1 MGKKKSD
8 EFQLTFDTA
17 ELPQG
22 GDDLLDDIDRLLEQQ
37 KKKRQEGSAEDGGAA
52 AKDARLEENG
62 TAARDAISEENGA
75 AARAAL
81 SEENAQ
87 AGGAAEK
94 RAQTEG
100 AGEKAPS
107 ETDKNMRR
115 LKAAETERASETQE
129 SVQKRTAV
137 RRTREIIAQEQEE
150 AEQES
155 AVKDDAMQKPEGDA
169 EGKRPDGVKDAERD
183 AEPEKAEGA
192 AGSEEPQIQIDRNEL
207 LRKQRVA
214 MFTKPEMLLETPY
227 TVTVNNRQYVRY
239 RLEYGNPDKEIPP
252 EIASSA
258 GILIPPID
266 RGDEQA
272 AIKQRRKQKCANAGR
287 EVAGWVLTLAFAAL
301 LALLINS
308 FVFFFARVE
317 GSSMLGTLKDGEV
330 LFVWR
335 AGYVFGQPQRGDI
348 VICHYPKTKDGGYL
362 DQKNTC
368 YVKRV
373 IGLPGDTVSI
383 RQGTVYIN
391 GEALKESYLE
401 TERTD
406 SQSMEA
412 VVLGEGEYFLM
423 GDNRSDSTDSRRM
436 GAVERGKILGKA
448 VGVVYPFTEFGSP
461 YANTAG

>member
-37 KKKRQEGSAEDGGAA
+37 KKKRQEGSPEDGGAA
-52 AKDARLEENG
+52 AKDARPEENG
-62 TAARDAISEENGA
+62 T

-100 AGEKAPS
+100 AVEEIPA
-107 ETDKNMRR
+107 ETDGNTGRQQV
-115 LKAAETERASETQE
+115 RAE
-129 SVQKRTAV
+129 SVKDAREDARKRAAV
-137 RRTREIIAQEQEE
+137 RRTREIIAQEPEE

-155 AVKDDAMQKPEGDA
+155 AARYDAQQKPEGGT
-169 EGKRPDGVKDAERD
+169 EGKKPDGIKDAERD
-183 AEPEKAEGA
+183 AELEKAEGA

-258 GILIPPID
+258 GMLIPPID

-287 EVAGWVLTLAFAAL
+287 EIAGWVLTLAFAAL

-401 TERTD
+401 TERID

-412 VVLGEGEYFLM
+412 VVLEEGEYFLM

>member
-37 KKKRQEGSAEDGGAA
+37 KKKRQEGSPEDGGAA
-52 AKDARLEENG
+52 ARPALFKEN
-62 TAARDAISEENGA
+62 E
-75 AARAAL
+75 
-81 SEENAQ
+81 Q

-100 AGEKAPS
+100 AVEEIPA
-107 ETDKNMRR
+107 ETDGNTGRQQV
-115 LKAAETERASETQE
+115 RAE
-129 SVQKRTAV
+129 SVKDAREDARKRTAV

-155 AVKDDAMQKPEGDA
+155 VVKDDAMQKPEGDA
-169 EGKRPDGVKDAERD
+169 EGKRPDGAKDAERD

-287 EVAGWVLTLAFAAL
+287 EIAGWVLTLAFAAL

-317 GSSMLGTLKDGEV
+317 GNSMLGTLKDGEV

-412 VVLGEGEYFLM
+412 VVLEEGEYFLM

>member
-62 TAARDAISEENGA
+62 TAASP
-75 AARAAL
+75 AL
-81 SEENAQ
+81 FKENAQ

-94 RAQTEG
+94 RAQPEG

-155 AVKDDAMQKPEGDA
+155 AVKDDAMQKPEGGT
-169 EGKRPDGVKDAERD
+169 EGKKPDGAKDAERD

-192 AGSEEPQIQIDRNEL
+192 AGGEEPQIQIDRNEL

-287 EVAGWVLTLAFAAL
+287 EIAGWVLTLAFAAL

-348 VICHYPKTKDGGYL
+348 VICNYPVNVGTHKAGDY
-362 DQKNTC
+362 

-373 IGLPGDTVSI
+373 IGLPGEKIEIIS
-383 RQGTVYIN
+383 GTVYIN
-391 GEALKESYLE
+391 GEALEEDYVAPERFKKEDNMQQI
-401 TERTD
+401 T
-406 SQSMEA
+406 
-412 VVLGEGEYFLM
+412 LGEDEYFVM
-423 GDNRSDSTDSRRM
+423 GDNRSNSADSRYVGPVKKSM
-436 GAVERGKILGKA
+436 IAGKA
-448 VGVVYPFTEFGSP
+448 LIKVWPFDEIGSIE
-461 YANTAG
+461 

>member
-37 KKKRQEGSAEDGGAA
+37 KKKRQAGSAEEGAA
-52 AKDARLEENG
+52 AAKNEPSEESG
-62 TAARDAISEENGA
+62 TAAKEAFSEKSGTAAGA
-75 AARAAL
+75 AL
-81 SEENAQ
+81 FKEDVQ
-87 AGGAAEK
+87 ADGAAEK

-100 AGEKAPS
+100 AVEEIPA
-107 ETDKNMRR
+107 ETDGNTGRQQV
-115 LKAAETERASETQE
+115 RAE
-129 SVQKRTAV
+129 SVKDAREDARKRAAV
-137 RRTREIIAQEQEE
+137 RRTREIIAQEPEKNTPE
-150 AEQES
+150 ES
-155 AVKDDAMQKPEGDA
+155 AARYDAQQKPEGGT
-169 EGKRPDGVKDAERD
+169 EGKKPDGAKDAERD

-258 GILIPPID
+258 GMLIPPID

-287 EVAGWVLTLAFAAL
+287 EIAGWVLTLAFAAL

-401 TERTD
+401 TERID

-412 VVLGEGEYFLM
+412 VVLEEGEYFLM

>member
-52 AKDARLEENG
+52 AKDARPEENG
-62 TAARDAISEENGA
+62 TAARP
-75 AARAAL
+75 AL
-81 SEENAQ
+81 FKENAQ

-100 AGEKAPS
+100 AVEEIPA
-107 ETDKNMRR
+107 ETDGNTGRQQV
-115 LKAAETERASETQE
+115 RAE
-129 SVQKRTAV
+129 SVKDAREDARKRTAV

-155 AVKDDAMQKPEGDA
+155 VVKDDAMQKPEGDA
-169 EGKRPDGVKDAERD
+169 EGKRLDGAKDAERD

-287 EVAGWVLTLAFAAL
+287 EIAGWVLTLAFAAL

-412 VVLGEGEYFLM
+412 VVLEEGEYFLM

>member
-52 AKDARLEENG
+52 AKDARPEENG
-62 TAARDAISEENGA
+62 TAASP
-75 AARAAL
+75 AL
-81 SEENAQ
+81 FKENAQ

-100 AGEKAPS
+100 AVEEIPA
-107 ETDKNMRR
+107 ETDGNTGRQQV
-115 LKAAETERASETQE
+115 RAE
-129 SVQKRTAV
+129 SVKDAREDARKRTAV

-155 AVKDDAMQKPEGDA
+155 VVKDDAMQKPEGGA
-169 EGKRPDGVKDAERD
+169 EGKRPDGAKDAERD

-287 EVAGWVLTLAFAAL
+287 EIAGWVLTLAFAAL

-412 VVLGEGEYFLM
+412 VVLEEGEYFLM

>member
-52 AKDARLEENG
+52 AKDARPEENG

-169 EGKRPDGVKDAERD
+169 EGKRPDGAKDAERD

-287 EVAGWVLTLAFAAL
+287 EIAGWVLTLAFAAL

-373 IGLPGDTVSI
+373 IGLPGDNVSI

>member
-37 KKKRQEGSAEDGGAA
+37 KKKRQEGSPEDGGAA
-52 AKDARLEENG
+52 AKDARPEENG
-62 TAARDAISEENGA
+62 TAARP
-75 AARAAL
+75 AL
-81 SEENAQ
+81 FKENAQ

-100 AGEKAPS
+100 AVEEIPA
-107 ETDKNMRR
+107 ETDGNTGRQQV
-115 LKAAETERASETQE
+115 RAE
-129 SVQKRTAV
+129 SVKDAREDARKRAAV
-137 RRTREIIAQEQEE
+137 RRPREIIAQEPEKNTPE
-150 AEQES
+150 ES
-155 AVKDDAMQKPEGDA
+155 AARYDAQQKPEGGT
-169 EGKRPDGVKDAERD
+169 EGKKPDGIKDAERD
-183 AEPEKAEGA
+183 AELEKAEGA

-287 EVAGWVLTLAFAAL
+287 EIAGWVLTLAFAAL

-401 TERTD
+401 TERID

-412 VVLGEGEYFLM
+412 VVLEEGEYFLM

>member
-52 AKDARLEENG
+52 AKDARPEENG
-62 TAARDAISEENGA
+62 TAASPALFKEN
-75 AARAAL
+75 
-81 SEENAQ
+81 
-87 AGGAAEK
+87 
-94 RAQTEG
+94 AQTEG
-100 AGEKAPS
+100 AGEEIPA
-107 ETDKNMRR
+107 ETDGNTGRQQV
-115 LKAAETERASETQE
+115 RAE
-129 SVQKRTAV
+129 SVKDAREDARKRTAV

-155 AVKDDAMQKPEGDA
+155 VVKDDAMQKPEGDA
-169 EGKRPDGVKDAERD
+169 EGKRPDGAKDAERD

-287 EVAGWVLTLAFAAL
+287 EIAGWVLTLAFAAL

-317 GSSMLGTLKDGEV
+317 GNSMLGTLKDGEV

>member
-17 ELPQG
+17 ELPQS

-37 KKKRQEGSAEDGGAA
+37 KKKRQEGSPEDGGAA
-52 AKDARLEENG
+52 AKDARPEENG
-62 TAARDAISEENGA
+62 TAARP
-75 AARAAL
+75 AL
-81 SEENAQ
+81 FKENAQ

-100 AGEKAPS
+100 AVEEIPA
-107 ETDKNMRR
+107 ETDGNTGRQQV
-115 LKAAETERASETQE
+115 RAE
-129 SVQKRTAV
+129 SVKDAREDARKRAAV
-137 RRTREIIAQEQEE
+137 RRTREIIAQEPEKNAPE
-150 AEQES
+150 ES
-155 AVKDDAMQKPEGDA
+155 AARYDAQQKPEGGT
-169 EGKRPDGVKDAERD
+169 EGKKPDGAKDAERD
-183 AEPEKAEGA
+183 AELEKAEGA

-287 EVAGWVLTLAFAAL
+287 EIAGWVLTLAFAAL

-401 TERTD
+401 TERID

-412 VVLGEGEYFLM
+412 VVLEEGEYFLM

>member
-37 KKKRQEGSAEDGGAA
+37 KKKRQEGSPEDGGAA
-52 AKDARLEENG
+52 AKDARPEENG
-62 TAARDAISEENGA
+62 TAARP
-75 AARAAL
+75 AL
-81 SEENAQ
+81 FKENAP

-100 AGEKAPS
+100 AVEEIPA
-107 ETDKNMRR
+107 ETDGNTGRQQV
-115 LKAAETERASETQE
+115 RAE
-129 SVQKRTAV
+129 SVKDAREDARKRAAV
-137 RRTREIIAQEQEE
+137 RRTREIIAQEPEKNAPE
-150 AEQES
+150 ES
-155 AVKDDAMQKPEGDA
+155 AARYDAQQKPEGGT
-169 EGKRPDGVKDAERD
+169 EGKKPDGAKDAERD

-192 AGSEEPQIQIDRNEL
+192 AGGEEPQIQIDRNEL

-258 GILIPPID
+258 GMLIPPID

-287 EVAGWVLTLAFAAL
+287 EIAGWVLTLAFAAL

-401 TERTD
+401 TERID

-412 VVLGEGEYFLM
+412 VVLEEGEYFLM

>member
-52 AKDARLEENG
+52 AKDARPEENG
-62 TAARDAISEENGA
+62 TAASP
-75 AARAAL
+75 AL
-81 SEENAQ
+81 FKENAQ

-155 AVKDDAMQKPEGDA
+155 VVKDDAMQKPEGDA
-169 EGKRPDGVKDAERD
+169 EGKRPDGAKDAERD

-287 EVAGWVLTLAFAAL
+287 EIAGWVLTLAFAAL

-401 TERTD
+401 TERID

-412 VVLGEGEYFLM
+412 VVLEEGEYFLM

-436 GAVERGKILGKA
+436 GAVER
-448 VGVVYPFTEFGSP
+448 
-461 YANTAG
+461 

>member
-37 KKKRQEGSAEDGGAA
+37 KKKRQEGSPEDGGAA
-52 AKDARLEENG
+52 AKDARPEENG
-62 TAARDAISEENGA
+62 TAARP
-75 AARAAL
+75 AL
-81 SEENAQ
+81 FKENAQ

-100 AGEKAPS
+100 AVEEISA
-107 ETDKNMRR
+107 ETDGNTGRQQV
-115 LKAAETERASETQE
+115 RAE
-129 SVQKRTAV
+129 SVKDAREDARKRAAV
-137 RRTREIIAQEQEE
+137 RRTREIIAQEPEKNTPE
-150 AEQES
+150 ES
-155 AVKDDAMQKPEGDA
+155 AARYDAQQKPEGGT
-169 EGKRPDGVKDAERD
+169 EGKKPDGAKDAERD

-258 GILIPPID
+258 GMLIPPID

-287 EVAGWVLTLAFAAL
+287 EIAGWVLTLAFAAL

-401 TERTD
+401 TERID

-412 VVLGEGEYFLM
+412 VVLEEGEYFLM

>member
-37 KKKRQEGSAEDGGAA
+37 KKKRQEGSPEDGGAA
-52 AKDARLEENG
+52 AKDARPEENG
-62 TAARDAISEENGA
+62 T

-100 AGEKAPS
+100 AVEEIPA
-107 ETDKNMRR
+107 ETDGNTGRQQV
-115 LKAAETERASETQE
+115 RAE
-129 SVQKRTAV
+129 SVKDAREDARKRAAV
-137 RRTREIIAQEQEE
+137 RRTREIIAQEPEE

-155 AVKDDAMQKPEGDA
+155 AARYDAQQKPEGGT
-169 EGKRPDGVKDAERD
+169 EGKKPDGIKDAERD
-183 AEPEKAEGA
+183 AELEKAEGA

-258 GILIPPID
+258 GMLIPPID

-287 EVAGWVLTLAFAAL
+287 EIAGWVLTLAFAAL

-348 VICHYPKTKDGGYL
+348 VICHYPETAEGGYL

-401 TERTD
+401 TERID

-412 VVLGEGEYFLM
+412 VVLEEGEYFLM

>member
-37 KKKRQEGSAEDGGAA
+37 KKKRQEGSPEDGGAA

-62 TAARDAISEENGA
+62 TAASP
-75 AARAAL
+75 AL
-81 SEENAQ
+81 FKENAQ

-155 AVKDDAMQKPEGDA
+155 AVKDDAMQKPEGGT

-192 AGSEEPQIQIDRNEL
+192 AGGEEPQIQIDRNEL

-287 EVAGWVLTLAFAAL
+287 EIAGWVLTLAFAAL

-401 TERTD
+401 TERID

>member
-52 AKDARLEENG
+52 AKDARPEENG
-62 TAARDAISEENGA
+62 TAARP
-75 AARAAL
+75 AL
-81 SEENAQ
+81 FKENAQ

-287 EVAGWVLTLAFAAL
+287 EIAGWVLTLAFAAL

-401 TERTD
+401 TERID

>member
-1 MGKKKSD
+1 MGKKKND

-37 KKKRQEGSAEDGGAA
+37 KKKRQEGSPEDGGAA
-52 AKDARLEENG
+52 AKDARP
-62 TAARDAISEENGA
+62 EENGA

-100 AGEKAPS
+100 TVEEIPA
-107 ETDKNMRR
+107 ETDGNTGRQQV
-115 LKAAETERASETQE
+115 RAE
-129 SVQKRTAV
+129 SVKDAREDARKRAAV
-137 RRTREIIAQEQEE
+137 RRTREIIAQEPEE

-155 AVKDDAMQKPEGDA
+155 AARYDAQQKPEGGT
-169 EGKRPDGVKDAERD
+169 EEKMPDGVKDAERD
-183 AEPEKAEGA
+183 TEPEKAEGA
-192 AGSEEPQIQIDRNEL
+192 AGGEEPQIQIDRNEL

-287 EVAGWVLTLAFAAL
+287 EIAGWVLTLAFAAL

-317 GSSMLGTLKDGEV
+317 GNSMLGTLKDGEV

-348 VICHYPKTKDGGYL
+348 VICHYPETAEGGYL

-401 TERTD
+401 TERID

-412 VVLGEGEYFLM
+412 VVLEEGEYFLM

>member
-37 KKKRQEGSAEDGGAA
+37 KKKRQEGSPEDGGAA
-52 AKDARLEENG
+52 AKDARPEENG

-207 LRKQRVA
+207 LRKQLVA

-287 EVAGWVLTLAFAAL
+287 EIAGWVLTLAFAAL

-401 TERTD
+401 TERID

>member
-62 TAARDAISEENGA
+62 TAAKDARLEENGT

-287 EVAGWVLTLAFAAL
+287 EIAGWVLTLAFAAL

>member
-52 AKDARLEENG
+52 ARDARPEENG
-62 TAARDAISEENGA
+62 TAASP
-75 AARAAL
+75 AL
-81 SEENAQ
+81 FKENAQ

-100 AGEKAPS
+100 AVEEIPA
-107 ETDKNMRR
+107 ETDGNTGRQQV
-115 LKAAETERASETQE
+115 RAE
-129 SVQKRTAV
+129 SVKDAREDARKRTAV

-155 AVKDDAMQKPEGDA
+155 VVKDDAMQKPEGDA
-169 EGKRPDGVKDAERD
+169 EGKRPDGAKDAERD

-287 EVAGWVLTLAFAAL
+287 EIAGWVLTLAFAAL

-401 TERTD
+401 TERID

-412 VVLGEGEYFLM
+412 VVLEEGEYFLM

>member
-37 KKKRQEGSAEDGGAA
+37 KKKRQEGSPEDGGAA
-52 AKDARLEENG
+52 AKDARPEENG
-62 TAARDAISEENGA
+62 TAARP
-75 AARAAL
+75 AL
-81 SEENAQ
+81 FKENAQ

-100 AGEKAPS
+100 AVEEIPA
-107 ETDKNMRR
+107 ETDGNTGRQQV
-115 LKAAETERASETQE
+115 RAE
-129 SVQKRTAV
+129 SVKDAREDARKRAAV
-137 RRTREIIAQEQEE
+137 RRTREIIAQEPEKNTPE
-150 AEQES
+150 ES
-155 AVKDDAMQKPEGDA
+155 AARYDAQQKPEGGT
-169 EGKRPDGVKDAERD
+169 EGKKPDGIKDAERD
-183 AEPEKAEGA
+183 AELEKAEGA

-287 EVAGWVLTLAFAAL
+287 EIAGWVLTLAFAAL

-401 TERTD
+401 TERID

-412 VVLGEGEYFLM
+412 VVLEEGEYFLM

>member
-37 KKKRQEGSAEDGGAA
+37 KKKRQEGSPEDGGAA
-52 AKDARLEENG
+52 AKDARP
-62 TAARDAISEENGA
+62 EENGA

-100 AGEKAPS
+100 AVEEIPA
-107 ETDKNMRR
+107 ETDGNTGRQQV
-115 LKAAETERASETQE
+115 RAE
-129 SVQKRTAV
+129 SVKDAREDARKRAAV
-137 RRTREIIAQEQEE
+137 RRTREIIAQEPEKNAPE
-150 AEQES
+150 ES
-155 AVKDDAMQKPEGDA
+155 AARYDAQQKPEGGT
-169 EGKRPDGVKDAERD
+169 EEKMPDGAKDAERD

-192 AGSEEPQIQIDRNEL
+192 AGGEEPQIQIDRNEL

-266 RGDEQA
+266 RGDGQA

-287 EVAGWVLTLAFAAL
+287 EIAGWVLTLVFAAV

-317 GSSMLGTLKDGEV
+317 GNSMLGTLKDGEV

-348 VICHYPKTKDGGYL
+348 VICHYPETAEGGYL

-401 TERTD
+401 TERID

-412 VVLGEGEYFLM
+412 VVLEEGEYFLM

>member
-52 AKDARLEENG
+52 AKDARPEENG
-62 TAARDAISEENGA
+62 TAASP
-75 AARAAL
+75 AL
-81 SEENAQ
+81 FKENAQ

-100 AGEKAPS
+100 AGEEIPA
-107 ETDKNMRR
+107 ETDGNTGRQQV
-115 LKAAETERASETQE
+115 RAE
-129 SVQKRTAV
+129 SVKDAREDARKRTAV

-155 AVKDDAMQKPEGDA
+155 VVKDDAMQKPEGDA
-169 EGKRPDGVKDAERD
+169 EGKRPDGAKDAERD

-287 EVAGWVLTLAFAAL
+287 EIAGWVLTLAFAAL

-317 GSSMLGTLKDGEV
+317 GNSMLGTLKDGEV

>member
-287 EVAGWVLTLAFAAL
+287 EIAGWVLTLAFAAL

>member
-17 ELPQG
+17 ELPQS

-37 KKKRQEGSAEDGGAA
+37 KKKRQEGSPEDGGAA
-52 AKDARLEENG
+52 AKDARPEENG
-62 TAARDAISEENGA
+62 TAARP
-75 AARAAL
+75 AL
-81 SEENAQ
+81 FKENAQ
-87 AGGAAEK
+87 ADGAAEK

-100 AGEKAPS
+100 TVEEIPA
-107 ETDKNMRR
+107 ETDGNTGRQQV
-115 LKAAETERASETQE
+115 RAE
-129 SVQKRTAV
+129 SVKDAREDARKRAAV
-137 RRTREIIAQEQEE
+137 RRTREIIAQEPEKN
-150 AEQES
+150 APKES
-155 AVKDDAMQKPEGDA
+155 AARYDAQQKPEGGT
-169 EGKRPDGVKDAERD
+169 EGKKPDGAKDAERD

-192 AGSEEPQIQIDRNEL
+192 AGGEEPQIQIDRNEL

-287 EVAGWVLTLAFAAL
+287 EIAGWVLTLAFAAL

-348 VICHYPKTKDGGYL
+348 VICNYPVNVGTHKAGDY
-362 DQKNTC
+362 

-373 IGLPGDTVSI
+373 IGLPGEKIEIIS
-383 RQGTVYIN
+383 GTVYIN
-391 GEALKESYLE
+391 GEVLEENYVAPERFKKEDNMQQI
-401 TERTD
+401 T
-406 SQSMEA
+406 
-412 VVLGEGEYFLM
+412 LGEDEYFVM
-423 GDNRSDSTDSRRM
+423 GDNRSNSADSRYVGPVKKSM
-436 GAVERGKILGKA
+436 IAGKA
-448 VGVVYPFTEFGSP
+448 LIKVWPFDEIGSIE
-461 YANTAG
+461 

>member
-37 KKKRQEGSAEDGGAA
+37 KKKRQEGSPEDGGAA
-52 AKDARLEENG
+52 AKDARPEENG
-62 TAARDAISEENGA
+62 TAARP
-75 AARAAL
+75 AL
-81 SEENAQ
+81 FKENAQ
-87 AGGAAEK
+87 ADGAAEK

-100 AGEKAPS
+100 AVEEIPA
-107 ETDKNMRR
+107 ETDGNTGRQQV
-115 LKAAETERASETQE
+115 RAE
-129 SVQKRTAV
+129 SVKDAREDARKRAAV
-137 RRTREIIAQEQEE
+137 RRTREIIAQEPEKNAPE
-150 AEQES
+150 ES
-155 AVKDDAMQKPEGDA
+155 AARYDAQQKPEGGT
-169 EGKRPDGVKDAERD
+169 EGKKPDGIKDAERD

-258 GILIPPID
+258 GMLIPPID

-287 EVAGWVLTLAFAAL
+287 EIAGWVLTLAFAAL

-401 TERTD
+401 TERID

-412 VVLGEGEYFLM
+412 VVLEEGEYFLM

>member
-62 TAARDAISEENGA
+62 TAASP
-75 AARAAL
+75 AL
-81 SEENAQ
+81 FKENAQ

-94 RAQTEG
+94 RAQPEG

-155 AVKDDAMQKPEGDA
+155 AVKDDAMQKPEGGT
-169 EGKRPDGVKDAERD
+169 EGKKPDGAKDAERD

-192 AGSEEPQIQIDRNEL
+192 AGGEEPQIQIDRNEL
-207 LRKQRVA
+207 LRKQRVT

-287 EVAGWVLTLAFAAL
+287 EIAGWVLTLAFAAL

-348 VICHYPKTKDGGYL
+348 VICNYPVNVGAHKAGDY
-362 DQKNTC
+362 

-373 IGLPGDTVSI
+373 IGLPGEKIEIIS
-383 RQGTVYIN
+383 GTVYIN
-391 GEALKESYLE
+391 GEALEEDYVAPERFKKEDNMQQI
-401 TERTD
+401 T
-406 SQSMEA
+406 
-412 VVLGEGEYFLM
+412 LGEDEYFVM
-423 GDNRSDSTDSRRM
+423 GDNRSNSADSRYVGPVKKSM
-436 GAVERGKILGKA
+436 IAGKA
-448 VGVVYPFTEFGSP
+448 LIKVWPFDEIGSIE
-461 YANTAG
+461 

>member
-37 KKKRQEGSAEDGGAA
+37 KKKRQEGSPEDGGAA
-52 AKDARLEENG
+52 AKDARPEENG
-62 TAARDAISEENGA
+62 TAARP
-75 AARAAL
+75 AL
-81 SEENAQ
+81 FKENAQ

-100 AGEKAPS
+100 SVEEIPA
-107 ETDKNMRR
+107 ETDGNTGRQQV
-115 LKAAETERASETQE
+115 RAE
-129 SVQKRTAV
+129 SVKDAREDARKRAAV
-137 RRTREIIAQEQEE
+137 RRTREIIAQEPEKNTPE
-150 AEQES
+150 ES
-155 AVKDDAMQKPEGDA
+155 AARYDAQQKPEGGT
-169 EGKRPDGVKDAERD
+169 EGKKPDGAKDAERD
-183 AEPEKAEGA
+183 AEPKKAEGA

-258 GILIPPID
+258 GMLIPPID

-287 EVAGWVLTLAFAAL
+287 EIAGWVLTLAFAAL

-401 TERTD
+401 TERID

-412 VVLGEGEYFLM
+412 VVLEEGEYFLM

>member
-37 KKKRQEGSAEDGGAA
+37 KKKRQEGSPEDGGAA
-52 AKDARLEENG
+52 AKDARPEENG
-62 TAARDAISEENGA
+62 TAARP
-75 AARAAL
+75 AL
-81 SEENAQ
+81 FKENAQ

-100 AGEKAPS
+100 AVEEIPA
-107 ETDKNMRR
+107 ETDGNTGRQQV
-115 LKAAETERASETQE
+115 RAE
-129 SVQKRTAV
+129 SVKDAREDARKHAAV
-137 RRTREIIAQEQEE
+137 RRTREIIAQEPEKNTPE
-150 AEQES
+150 ES
-155 AVKDDAMQKPEGDA
+155 AARYDAQQKPEGGT
-169 EGKRPDGVKDAERD
+169 EEKMPDGVKDAERD

-287 EVAGWVLTLAFAAL
+287 EIAGWVLTLAFAAL

-348 VICHYPKTKDGGYL
+348 VICHYPETAEGGYL

-401 TERTD
+401 TERID

-412 VVLGEGEYFLM
+412 VVLEEGEYFLM

>member
-37 KKKRQEGSAEDGGAA
+37 KKKRQEGSPEDGGAA
-52 AKDARLEENG
+52 ARPALFKEN
-62 TAARDAISEENGA
+62 E
-75 AARAAL
+75 
-81 SEENAQ
+81 Q

-100 AGEKAPS
+100 AVEEIP
-107 ETDKNMRR
+107 
-115 LKAAETERASETQE
+115 AEADGNTGRQQVRAE
-129 SVQKRTAV
+129 SVKDAREDARKRTAV

-155 AVKDDAMQKPEGDA
+155 VVKDDAMQKPEGDA
-169 EGKRPDGVKDAERD
+169 EGKRPDGAKDAERD

-287 EVAGWVLTLAFAAL
+287 EIAGWVLTLAFAAL

-317 GSSMLGTLKDGEV
+317 GNSMLGTLKDGEV

-412 VVLGEGEYFLM
+412 VVLEEGEYFLM

>member
-62 TAARDAISEENGA
+62 TAARP
-75 AARAAL
+75 AL
-81 SEENAQ
+81 FKENAQ

-100 AGEKAPS
+100 AVEEIPA
-107 ETDKNMRR
+107 ETDGNTGRQQV
-115 LKAAETERASETQE
+115 RAE
-129 SVQKRTAV
+129 SVKDAREDARKRTAV

-155 AVKDDAMQKPEGDA
+155 VVKDDAMQKPEGDA
-169 EGKRPDGVKDAERD
+169 EGKRPDGAKDAERD

-287 EVAGWVLTLAFAAL
+287 EIAGWVLTLAFAAL

-317 GSSMLGTLKDGEV
+317 GNSMLGTLKDGEV

-401 TERTD
+401 TERID

-412 VVLGEGEYFLM
+412 VVLEEGEYFLM

>member
-37 KKKRQEGSAEDGGAA
+37 KKKRQEGSPEDGGAA
-52 AKDARLEENG
+52 AKDARPEENG
-62 TAARDAISEENGA
+62 TAAR
-75 AARAAL
+75 AAL
-81 SEENAQ
+81 FKENAQ

-100 AGEKAPS
+100 AVEEIPA
-107 ETDKNMRR
+107 ETDGNTGRQQV
-115 LKAAETERASETQE
+115 RAE
-129 SVQKRTAV
+129 SVKDAREDARKRAAV
-137 RRTREIIAQEQEE
+137 RRTREIIAQEPEKNAPE
-150 AEQES
+150 ES
-155 AVKDDAMQKPEGDA
+155 AARYDAQQKPEGGT
-169 EGKRPDGVKDAERD
+169 EGKKPDGAKDAERD

-192 AGSEEPQIQIDRNEL
+192 AGGEEPQIQIDRNEL

-258 GILIPPID
+258 GMLIPPID

-287 EVAGWVLTLAFAAL
+287 EIAGWVLTLAFAAL

-348 VICHYPKTKDGGYL
+348 VICHYPETAEGGYL

-401 TERTD
+401 TERID

-412 VVLGEGEYFLM
+412 VVLEEGEYFLM

>member
-37 KKKRQEGSAEDGGAA
+37 KKKRQEGSPEDGGAA
-52 AKDARLEENG
+52 AKDARPEENG

-155 AVKDDAMQKPEGDA
+155 AVNDDAMQKPEGDA

-287 EVAGWVLTLAFAAL
+287 EIAGWVLTLAFAAL

-391 GEALKESYLE
+391 GEAPKESYLE
-401 TERTD
+401 TERID

>member
-37 KKKRQEGSAEDGGAA
+37 KKKRQEGSPEDGGAA
-52 AKDARLEENG
+52 AKDARPEENG
-62 TAARDAISEENGA
+62 TAARP
-75 AARAAL
+75 AL
-81 SEENAQ
+81 FKENAQ
-87 AGGAAEK
+87 ADGAAEK

-100 AGEKAPS
+100 TVEEIPA
-107 ETDKNMRR
+107 ETDGNTGRQQV
-115 LKAAETERASETQE
+115 RAE
-129 SVQKRTAV
+129 SVKDAREDARKRAAV
-137 RRTREIIAQEQEE
+137 RRTREIIAQEPEKN
-150 AEQES
+150 APKES
-155 AVKDDAMQKPEGDA
+155 AARYDAQQKPEGGT
-169 EGKRPDGVKDAERD
+169 EGKKPDGAKDAERD

-192 AGSEEPQIQIDRNEL
+192 AGGEEPQIQIDRNEL

-287 EVAGWVLTLAFAAL
+287 EIAGWVLTLAFAAL

-348 VICHYPKTKDGGYL
+348 VICHYPETAEGGYL

-401 TERTD
+401 TERID

-412 VVLGEGEYFLM
+412 VVLEEGEYFLM

>member
-52 AKDARLEENG
+52 AKNARPEENG
-62 TAARDAISEENGA
+62 TAASP
-75 AARAAL
+75 AL
-81 SEENAQ
+81 FKENAQ

-100 AGEKAPS
+100 AVEEIPA
-107 ETDKNMRR
+107 ETDGNTGRQQV
-115 LKAAETERASETQE
+115 RAE
-129 SVQKRTAV
+129 SVKDAREDARKRTAV

-287 EVAGWVLTLAFAAL
+287 EIAGWVLTLAFAAL

-412 VVLGEGEYFLM
+412 VVLEEGEYFLM

>member
-22 GDDLLDDIDRLLEQQ
+22 GDDLLDDIDRLLAQQ
-37 KKKRQEGSAEDGGAA
+37 KKKRQEGSPEDGGAA
-52 AKDARLEENG
+52 AKDARP
-62 TAARDAISEENGA
+62 EENGA

-100 AGEKAPS
+100 AVEEIPA
-107 ETDKNMRR
+107 ETDGNTGRQQV
-115 LKAAETERASETQE
+115 RAE
-129 SVQKRTAV
+129 SVKDAREDARKRAAV
-137 RRTREIIAQEQEE
+137 RRTREIIAQEPEK

-155 AVKDDAMQKPEGDA
+155 AARYDAQQKPEGGT
-169 EGKRPDGVKDAERD
+169 EEKMPDGAKDAERD

-192 AGSEEPQIQIDRNEL
+192 AGGEEPQIQIDRNEL

-287 EVAGWVLTLAFAAL
+287 EIAGWVLTLVFAAV

-317 GSSMLGTLKDGEV
+317 GNSMLGTLKDGEV

-348 VICHYPKTKDGGYL
+348 VICHYPETAEGGYL

-401 TERTD
+401 TERID

-412 VVLGEGEYFLM
+412 VVLEEGEYFLM

>member
-1 MGKKKSD
+1 MIRRS
-8 EFQLTFDTA
+8 F
-17 ELPQG
+17 PQG

-37 KKKRQEGSAEDGGAA
+37 KKKRQEGSPEDGGAA
-52 AKDARLEENG
+52 AKDARPEENG
-62 TAARDAISEENGA
+62 TAARP
-75 AARAAL
+75 AL
-81 SEENAQ
+81 FKGNAQ

-155 AVKDDAMQKPEGDA
+155 AVKDDAMQKPEGGT
-169 EGKRPDGVKDAERD
+169 EGKKPDGVKDAERD

-192 AGSEEPQIQIDRNEL
+192 AGGEEPQIQIDRNEL

-287 EVAGWVLTLAFAAL
+287 EIAGWVLTLAFAAL

-401 TERTD
+401 TERID

>member
-52 AKDARLEENG
+52 AKDARPEENG
-62 TAARDAISEENGA
+62 TAASP
-75 AARAAL
+75 AL
-81 SEENAQ
+81 FKENAQ

-100 AGEKAPS
+100 AVEEIPA
-107 ETDKNMRR
+107 ETDGNTGRQQV
-115 LKAAETERASETQE
+115 RAE
-129 SVQKRTAV
+129 SVKDAREDARKRTAV
-137 RRTREIIAQEQEE
+137 RRTREIIVQEQEE

-155 AVKDDAMQKPEGDA
+155 VVKDDAMQKPEGDA
-169 EGKRPDGVKDAERD
+169 EGKRPDGAKDAERD

-287 EVAGWVLTLAFAAL
+287 EIAGWVLTLAFAAL

-317 GSSMLGTLKDGEV
+317 GNSMLGTLKDGEV

-401 TERTD
+401 TERID

-412 VVLGEGEYFLM
+412 VVLEEGEYFLM

>member
-52 AKDARLEENG
+52 ARDARPEENG
-62 TAARDAISEENGA
+62 TAARP
-75 AARAAL
+75 AL
-81 SEENAQ
+81 FKENAQ

-100 AGEKAPS
+100 AVEEIPA
-107 ETDKNMRR
+107 ETDGNTGRQQV
-115 LKAAETERASETQE
+115 RAE
-129 SVQKRTAV
+129 SVKDAREDARKRTAV

-155 AVKDDAMQKPEGDA
+155 VVKDDAMQKPEGDA
-169 EGKRPDGVKDAERD
+169 EGKRPDGAKDAERD

-287 EVAGWVLTLAFAAL
+287 EIAGWVLTLAFAAL

-412 VVLGEGEYFLM
+412 VVLEEGEYFLM